1 MMKFINLFLLFLALT
16 SCQNRIE
23 SNETLSNADLQRIKE
38 MKLLDNDEK
47 IIQFYSEF
55 KNKIAGNFYTNKRIA
70 NYWLDE
76 KDTLKNKIEFAYYKD
91 IIKLE
96 PFYKVG
102 LTYCPYI
109 LVTTS
114 NNKTFKVCVDGT
126 EKEKEFFY
134 AEAVKMWKKIR

>member
-1 MMKFINLFLLFLALT
+1 MIRFFNLILILLFLS
-16 SCQNRIE
+16 SCQNKIE
-23 SNETLSNADLQRIKE
+23 TNETLSNADLQRIKKI
-38 MKLLDNDEK
+38 KLLENDEK

-76 KDTLKNKIEFAYYKD
+76 RDTLKNKVEFAYYKD

-109 LVTTS
+109 LVTKS
-114 NNKTFKVCVDGT
+114 NNETFKVCVDGT
-126 EKEKEFFY
+126 EKEKQSFY
-134 AEAVKMWKKIR
+134 IEAVKIWKKNK

>member
-1 MMKFINLFLLFLALT
+1 MMRYLNLFLLFFVSI
-16 SCQNRIE
+16 SCQNKIE
-23 SNETLSNADLQRIKE
+23 SNETLSNADLERIRKI
-38 MKLLDNDEK
+38 KLLDSDEK

-55 KNKIAGNFYTNKRIA
+55 KNNVAGNFYTNKRIA

-91 IIKLE
+91 IIKIE

-109 LVTTS
+109 LVTKS
-114 NNKTFKVCVDGT
+114 DNKKFKVCVNGT
-126 EKEKEFFY
+126 DKEKERFFI
-134 AEAVKMWKKIR
+134 EAKKMCTKNK

>member
-1 MMKFINLFLLFLALT
+1 MIRFFNSILILLLLS
-16 SCQNRIE
+16 SCQNKIE
-23 SNETLSNADLQRIKE
+23 TNTTLSNEDLQRIKNI
-38 MKLLDNDEK
+38 KLLEKDEK

-70 NYWLDE
+70 SYWLDE
-76 KDTLKNKIEFAYYKD
+76 RDTLKNKVEFAYFKD

-109 LVTTS
+109 LVTKS
-114 NNKTFKVCVDGT
+114 NNETFKVCVDGT
-126 EKEKEFFY
+126 EKEKQSFY
-134 AEAVKMWKKIR
+134 VEAVKMWKKNK

>member
-1 MMKFINLFLLFLALT
+1 MIRFLNLILILLLLA
-16 SCQNRIE
+16 SCQNKIE
-23 SNETLSNADLQRIKE
+23 SNETLNNADLRRIKKI
-38 MKLLDNDEK
+38 KLLDEDEK

-55 KNKIAGNFYTNKRIA
+55 KNKVSGNFYTNKRIA
-70 NYWLDE
+70 NYWLDQ

-91 IIKLE
+91 VIKLE

-109 LVTTS
+109 LVTKS

-126 EKEKEFFY
+126 EKEKKAFY
-134 AEAVKMWKKIR
+134 AEAVKIWKKNK